1 MSYKFQ
7 LSYPGMQS
15 DCDPK
20 DLRAAYNQ
28 FLSPP
33 GVVVQAAG
41 WSGKEATRNL
51 CLEYVVPS
59 KP

>member
-1 MSYKFQ
+1 M
-7 LSYPGMQS
+7 MWS

-28 FLSPP
+28 FVSPP
-33 GVVVQAAG
+33 RFVAQAAG